1 MTEIELTIG
10 GRTFIIACE
19 GDEQEKVKRAADLI
33 DSEAKEIQ
41 SQLGRIP
48 EGKMLLLSALM
59 IADRVLDQEEDLLET
74 KRNLANLEISLTNYK
89 ENEGESSNQKI
100 ENLKMEG
107 LIEKMLTTLES
118 FLSNK
123 SEANEETDKKFK
135 IENSDKSQPKLF

>member
-1 MTEIELTIG
+1 MIELTIG
-10 GRTFIIACE
+10 GRTFTIACE
-19 GDEQEKVKRAADLI
+19 ADEQEKVKRAADLI

-59 IADRVLDQEEDLLET
+59 IADRSLDLEEDFLET

-118 FLSNK
+118 FLSDK

-135 IENSDKSQPKLF
+135 IEYSDKSQPKLF

>member
-135 IENSDKSQPKLF
+135 IENSDKSEPKLF